1 MYIMS
6 YVYHIHTL
14 CVCEDRLKTR
24 EEARARHMCTRHVRA
39 QTRARNRASGASH
52 LLLETEPAAASAGRT
67 YKPLASL
74 GPRLGKQ
81 GGGGRRGAWWAWLVA
96 E

>member
-1 MYIMS
+1 M
-6 YVYHIHTL
+6 
-14 CVCEDRLKTR
+14 
-24 EEARARHMCTRHVRA
+24 
-39 QTRARNRASGASH
+39 
-52 LLLETEPAAASAGRT
+52 ETEPAAASAGRT

-81 GGGGRRGAWWAWLVA
+81 GGEGKQRGAWWAGR